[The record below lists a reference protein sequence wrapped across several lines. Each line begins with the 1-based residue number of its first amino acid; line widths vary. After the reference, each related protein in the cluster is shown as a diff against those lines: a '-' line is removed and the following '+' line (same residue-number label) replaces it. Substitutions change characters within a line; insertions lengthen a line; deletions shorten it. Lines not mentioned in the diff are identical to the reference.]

1 MRHPPS
7 IPGASGN
14 GGGDFYD
21 VAAELL
27 SHLADANRLRI
38 LAALAG
44 GELNV
49 GTLCERIGRPQPSV
63 SYHLSILRRTGMVK
77 TRKSGKAVYY
87 DLASSPG
94 QNAVCVRVAGVA
106 VTVSAVANHDGAN
119 IFHRPRSGES
129 GR

>member
-1 MRHPPS
+1 MRPPPLV
-7 IPGASGN
+7 PGESGN
-14 GGGDFYD
+14 GGDFYD

-63 SYHLSILRRTGMVK
+63 SYHLSILRRSGMVK

-87 DLASSPG
+87 DLASSPW
-94 QNAVCVRVAGVA
+94 QDAVCVRVAGVA
-106 VTVSAVANHDGAN
+106 VTVSAVANHDDAN
-119 IFHRPRSGES
+119 IES